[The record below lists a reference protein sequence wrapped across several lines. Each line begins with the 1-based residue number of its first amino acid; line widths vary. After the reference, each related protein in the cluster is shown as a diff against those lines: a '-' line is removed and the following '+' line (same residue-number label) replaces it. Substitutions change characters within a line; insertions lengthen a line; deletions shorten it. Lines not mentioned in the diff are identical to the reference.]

1 MPEEDVMARVQY
13 AADGML
19 PAQRFIDALT
29 DFSDRRPAIWPGLSA
44 RLFRVHEVGDTS
56 ADVTEGSDVLGG
68 IWAREHYEW
77 SGGVVTI
84 RCVESPFFRAG
95 TVTTWRVSPTAAGCH
110 VEVDLHRIARSPG
123 GFLVG
128 ALVQLMGARRFS
140 AELGTALARLA
151 ADSPTPPRAA
161 RSQRP

>member
-1 MPEEDVMARVQY
+1 MPQEEVMARVRY
-13 AADGML
+13 GADGTL

-44 RLFRVHEVGDTS
+44 RLFRVHELDDTS
-56 ADVTEGSDVLGG
+56 ADVIEGSDVLGG

-95 TVTTWRVSPTAAGCH
+95 TTTTWRVSSAATGCH
-110 VEVDLHRIARSPG
+110 VEVDLHRIARSPR
-123 GFLVG
+123 GFIVG
-128 ALVQLMGARRFS
+128 ALVQLMGKRRFS
-140 AELGTALARLA
+140 AELQTALARLA

-161 RSQRP
+161 TSRRP